1 MQRFTEGLIIA
12 LAIPALT
19 VLAITSVTDES
30 ASDFIQQADKNHDGY
45 ITPDELK
52 AAMASWLGGREGATQ
67 EQLSSALETAFPEP
81 IFMAMISPPQSR
93 TPNSDDVQK
102 MEAALPST
110 APAKAAKPRKVLVV
124 CKCAGYVHSCI
135 PLAAKTIEQL

>member
-67 EQLSSALETAFPEP
+67 EQLSSALETAFPNEGLRSGE
-81 IFMAMISPPQSR
+81 ALSTSR
-93 TPNSDDVQK
+93 ARQPGQ
-102 MEAALPST
+102 PST
-110 APAKAAKPRKVLVV
+110 ARPF
-124 CKCAGYVHSCI
+124 G
-135 PLAAKTIEQL
+135 